1 MTFFKNCIREKLY
14 VNIQWVKL
22 VDEGTLLGRGA
33 GAGPKRVHDFDRERG
48 KDGLMEE
55 GNSGSQEKITS
66 LWRQEPQ
73 GLFKAHKAFLDPQLL
88 TDFSTA
94 KYKGQA
100 HFNEYTKNKT

>member
-1 MTFFKNCIREKLY
+1 M
-14 VNIQWVKL
+14 KL

-66 LWRQEPQ
+66 LWC
-73 GLFKAHKAFLDPQLL
+73 
-88 TDFSTA
+88 
-94 KYKGQA
+94 
-100 HFNEYTKNKT
+100 